1 MTTDSRVKL
10 LISYDILDEDQQ
22 AYYQYVLGEFLPR
35 AQTLGLVLTEA
46 WHTAFG
52 DYPMRLLSFV
62 ARDRATLDAILARDE
77 WQQLEEKLKTFITG
91 YQRRIVPY
99 RDRFQF

>member
-1 MTTDSRVKL
+1 L
-10 LISYDILDEDQQ
+10 LITYDILDEDQQ

-52 DYPMRLLSFV
+52 DYPARLLTFV
-62 ARDRATLDAILARDE
+62 ARDRATLESILVRDE
-77 WQQLEEKLKTFITG
+77 WQQLEDKLKTFIVD
-91 YQRRIVPY
+91 YQRRMAPY